1 MKPQLLKISLQPMQS
16 FSVRFDIVPYF
27 FNAFHFHPEME
38 IIYIEE
44 GNGMQLVG
52 NHLQYFKPGDII
64 FLGEN
69 LPHLWKCDEA
79 YFMPESSLRA
89 KAIVIHFLPE
99 AFGAD
104 FFDLPENKAIKQL
117 FQRARLGLS
126 IYGET
131 KSAIASLMKSLLQH
145 KGTTSIITLLQM
157 LDVLAQSNEYSL
169 LNSEDNLNIQTE
181 KESGRMNN
189 ILQYLFDNFSKE
201 IDLETIAAI
210 ARLSPN
216 AFCRYF
222 KQRTKTTFSSFL
234 TTLRIRH
241 ACKMLIETDQAIS
254 TICYD
259 SGFNNFSNFNRYFKE
274 LMQTSPIEYRKRYHQ
289 MQELS

>member
-1 MKPQLLKISLQPMQS
+1 MQS

-27 FNAFHFHPEME
+27 FNAFHFHPELE
-38 IIYIEE
+38 LIYIEE

-52 NHLQYFKPGDII
+52 NDLQYFKPGDMI
-64 FLGEN
+64 FLGVN

-79 YFMPESSLRA
+79 YFLPQSILRA
-89 KAIVIHFLPE
+89 KATVIHFLPE
-99 AFGAD
+99 AFGPN
-104 FFDLPENKAIKQL
+104 FFDIPENKAIKQL
-117 FQRARLGLS
+117 FQKARLGLS
-126 IYGET
+126 IQGET
-131 KSAIASLMKSLLQH
+131 KASIAEFMQELLNSN
-145 KGTTSIITLLQM
+145 GTTSIIKLLQI
-157 LDVLAQSNEYSL
+157 LDSLAKSNEYIL
-169 LNSEDNLNIQTE
+169 LNNEDILYSQTE

-189 ILQYLFDNFSKE
+189 ILQYLFNNFSKPV
-201 IDLETIAAI
+201 DLETIAAI
-210 ARLSPN
+210 ALLSPN

-241 ACKMLIETDQAIS
+241 ACKLLIETDHSVS

-274 LMQTSPIEYRKRYHQ
+274 LTKTSPIEYRKRYNQ
-289 MQELS
+289 L